1 MNAISPAT
9 RETVFGNIN
18 ELMQGGVEA
27 STQPASGADRLANKE
42 VFLQLLVAQ
51 LKNQNPL
58 NPADG
63 TQFVAQLA
71 QFTQLEQ
78 TMAMRQELEKIR
90 AAVEGSK
97 DAGAKDTT
105 TP

>member
-1 MNAISPAT
+1 MS
-9 RETVFGNIN
+9 TVTDSTKTQAWGDIN
-18 ELMQGGVEA
+18 ELMQGSSTTKAPEA
-27 STQPASGADRLANKE
+27 ESADRLANKE
-42 VFLQLLVAQ
+42 VFMQLLVAQ

-63 TQFVAQLA
+63 VEFISQLA

-78 TMAMRQELEKIR
+78 TMTMRKDLQAIR
-90 AAVEGSK
+90 ETIVPAAEESSDK
-97 DAGAKDTT
+97 K